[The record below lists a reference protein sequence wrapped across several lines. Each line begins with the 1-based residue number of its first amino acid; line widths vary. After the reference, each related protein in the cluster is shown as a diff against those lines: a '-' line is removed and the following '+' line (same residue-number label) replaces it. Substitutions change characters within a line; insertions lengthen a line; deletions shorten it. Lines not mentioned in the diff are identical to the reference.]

1 VVKPSTIL
9 FSGTLIA
16 IGALLVGCSPASNLE
31 QPVPNS
37 SSEPAESAP
46 SAEAPRFDE
55 PTPSDVDEEL
65 DEVETTPA
73 EEDPKLDEVASAEE
87 KRKEEPSRDAAISW
101 SKVRDN
107 STMASCWIV
116 LKGDV
121 YDFSQVVQQHPFGAQ
136 LSNAV
141 CGKDA
146 TQTFK
151 DNADI
156 NEVTKRLKPF
166 YLGPVG

>member
-1 VVKPSTIL
+1 MVKPSAIL
-9 FSGTLIA
+9 LSCTLIA
-16 IGALLVGCSPASNLE
+16 FSTLLIGCSPASNTE
-31 QPVPNS
+31 QPVLES
-37 SSEPAESAP
+37 SSEPADS
-46 SAEAPRFDE
+46 
-55 PTPSDVDEEL
+55 TPST
-65 DEVETTPA
+65 EVPSPEATTPA
-73 EEDPKLDEVASAEE
+73 DDSDELEEVAPAEE
-87 KRKEEPSRDAAISW
+87 QSKEEPSREPVISW
-101 SKVRDN
+101 SQVQEN
-107 STMASCWIV
+107 STMDSCWIV
-116 LKGDV
+116 LKGNV

-136 LSNAV
+136 LTNAV

>member
-1 VVKPSTIL
+1 MVKPNSIL
-9 FSGTLIA
+9 FSCTLIA
-16 IGALLVGCSPASNLE
+16 LSALLIGCSPASNIE
-31 QPVPNS
+31 QPVLES
-37 SSEPAESAP
+37 SSEPA
-46 SAEAPRFDE
+46 
-55 PTPSDVDEEL
+55 
-65 DEVETTPA
+65 
-73 EEDPKLDEVASAEE
+73 
-87 KRKEEPSRDAAISW
+87 ISW
-101 SKVRDN
+101 SQVQEN
-107 STMASCWIV
+107 STMDSCWIV

-146 TQTFK
+146 TQTFTE
-151 DNADI
+151 NADI